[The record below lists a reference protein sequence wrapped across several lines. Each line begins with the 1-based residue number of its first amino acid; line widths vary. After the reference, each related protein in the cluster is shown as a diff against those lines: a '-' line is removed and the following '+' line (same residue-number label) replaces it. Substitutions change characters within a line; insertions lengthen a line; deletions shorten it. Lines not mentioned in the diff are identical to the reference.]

1 MGNLTKVR
9 GKQLTFDSLR
19 LTSFCVKCQLLR
31 NVFFVEPFLIA
42 FHMFWFYSNQNCLSL
57 DHRIAKDLRAQ
68 SDMMLADLQRVN
80 FPF

>member
-19 LTSFCVKCQLLR
+19 LTSFCV
-31 NVFFVEPFLIA
+31 NVNYLEMFFVEPFLIA